1 MAKSKA
7 QQEQFDKDL
16 APNKFKSGDEWN
28 GNAKGRPKG
37 TSLTDRL
44 RKLLD
49 QNEGEKAKDVV
60 RAIVE
65 EASKGDPR
73 FAQMIFDRM
82 DGPLK
87 TGGISISGETMKIE
101 FENLKAPDDYDPPT
115 APEDGDVE

>member
-1 MAKSKA
+1 MTRSKA

-49 QNEGEKAKDVV
+49 ANEGEKAKELVDS
-60 RAIVE
+60 IVE

-73 FAQMIFDRM
+73 FAQMIFDRI
-82 DGPLK
+82 DGPTK
-87 TGGISISGETMKIE
+87 NGISITGDSMKIE
-101 FENLKAPDDYDPPT
+101 FQDLTPPEDYDPPT
-115 APEDGDVE
+115 ME